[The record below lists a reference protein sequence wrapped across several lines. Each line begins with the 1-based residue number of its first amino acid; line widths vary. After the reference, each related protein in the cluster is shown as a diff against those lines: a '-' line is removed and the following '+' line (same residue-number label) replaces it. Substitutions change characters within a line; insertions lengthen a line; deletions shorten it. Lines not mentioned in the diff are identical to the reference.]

1 MNMRSTRSTVTFLK
15 PFTLPGYSDVLP
27 AGDYEVLVEEN
38 LLYGLS
44 FEAYRRTATY
54 LTVRG
59 RGAHAGR
66 SEMRA
71 ITERDLK
78 EALSRD
84 QSATEKNNHSDAA
97 LSPQEDLK

>member
-1 MNMRSTRSTVTFLK
+1 
-15 PFTLPGYSDVLP
+15 LPEYPDELP
-27 AGDYEVLVEEN
+27 AGSYEVLVEEE
-38 LLYGLS
+38 LLEGLS
-44 FEAYRRTATY
+44 FAAYRRTATF

-66 SEMRA
+66 TELREISED
-71 ITERDLK
+71 ELN

-84 QSATEKNNHSDAA
+84 QAATENKKNHSDAA